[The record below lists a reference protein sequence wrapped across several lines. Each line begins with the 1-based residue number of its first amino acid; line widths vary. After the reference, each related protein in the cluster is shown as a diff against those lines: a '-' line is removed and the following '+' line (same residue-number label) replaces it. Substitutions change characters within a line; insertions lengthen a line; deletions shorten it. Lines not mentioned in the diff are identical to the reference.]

1 VYSNDQ
7 SELNINDLDI
17 PPFDLPN
24 NISINVVDI
33 FNSLPAL
40 YGLSSV
46 GSDGLSGEFL
56 FQLRFIIPYPLWIIF
71 NRSLNGGIFPSMLKF
86 SFIIPI
92 LKSGSPLSVLNCR
105 SISIQSHIARIF
117 ESLVLKE
124 IQRPVNNI
132 LMENQHGFRLVC
144 STKTCNLSFNNFVFE
159 SFQQR
164 LQVDVVYTDFNKAF
178 DLVNHKVLI
187 KILRSYGLGEP
198 FLS

>member
-7 SELNINDLDI
+7 SELNINDLNI

-40 YGLSSV
+40 HGLSSV
-46 GSDGLSGEFL
+46 GSGGLSGEFL
-56 FQLRFIIPYPLWIIF
+56 FQLRFIIPYPPWIIF
-71 NRSLNGGIFPSMLKF
+71 NRSLNGGIFPSILQF

-105 SISIQSHIARIF
+105 YISIQSHIARIF

-124 IQRPVNNI
+124 IQRPINNI

-144 STKTCNLSFNNFVFE
+144 STKTCNLLFNNFVFE
-159 SFQQR
+159 SFQQ
-164 LQVDVVYTDFNKAF
+164 
-178 DLVNHKVLI
+178 
-187 KILRSYGLGEP
+187 
-198 FLS
+198 